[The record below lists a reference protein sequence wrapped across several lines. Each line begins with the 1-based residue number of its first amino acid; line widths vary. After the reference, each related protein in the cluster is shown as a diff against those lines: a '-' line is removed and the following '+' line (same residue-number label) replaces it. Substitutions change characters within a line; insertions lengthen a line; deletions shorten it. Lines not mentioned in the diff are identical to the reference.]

1 MQQNATILH
10 NNYNNYDYSKDRG
23 PTAPPIA
30 LNHDAYSLYEEA
42 TSEDI
47 TEIYTRNKLN
57 ELMHELFLESQ
68 WVDKYGGDNRN
79 KVEKCDMSDIFY
91 YFHNKLLEMYK
102 CNEVDVFCTIAEFF
116 DMNYKIL
123 YQDILTIETK
133 IRVLNTL
140 KETKGLSKEFGTREN
155 RLF

>member
-1 MQQNATILH
+1 MF
-10 NNYNNYDYSKDRG
+10 DYTKDRG
-23 PTAPPIA
+23 TNAPAIA
-30 LNHDAYSLYEEA
+30 LHKDVTSLYEEA
-42 TSEDI
+42 TTEDI
-47 TEIYTRNKLN
+47 SEIYTRNRLN
-57 ELMHELFLESQ
+57 ELMLELFDKSPWAE
-68 WVDKYGGDNRN
+68 KYGGENKN

-91 YFHNKLLEMYK
+91 YFHNKLLDMYE

-123 YQDILTIETK
+123 YQDILTIDTK
-133 IRVLNTL
+133 IQVLNTL